1 MCLNGEGPAV
11 REFQKPIGRAWR
23 RMRFQRFLTA
33 LVWTWGVALAGVALA
48 LTADRLLAWSLP
60 GPAWLPFAAA
70 EGIGLVVALGIALL
84 TGPSRVDAAV
94 AIDHAFH
101 LNERLST
108 ALTLPD
114 DLRETPAGRAL
125 VADALRHAG
134 DLDIASQFRL
144 RLPRRAWVPL
154 IPAAL
159 AVALLFVPDLAR
171 TTRADQ
177 VTRQVDQKRVA
188 AVTRALG
195 RKIGERR
202 KEVDKTDASQTE
214 KILAQIE

>member
-1 MCLNGEGPAV
+1 M
-11 REFQKPIGRAWR
+11 
-23 RMRFQRFLTA
+23 
-33 LVWTWGVALAGVALA
+33 ALAGVALA
-48 LTADRLLAWSLP
+48 LAADRLLAWSLP

-70 EGIGLVVALGIALL
+70 GGIGLVVALGIALL

-94 AIDHAFH
+94 AIDHAFL

-125 VADALRHAG
+125 VADALRHVR
-134 DLDIASQFRL
+134 DLDIASRFRL

-159 AVALLFVPDLAR
+159 AVGLLFVPDLAR
-171 TTRADQ
+171 TPGPTR
-177 VTRQVDQKRVA
+177 
-188 AVTRALG
+188 
-195 RKIGERR
+195 
-202 KEVDKTDASQTE
+202 
-214 KILAQIE
+214 